1 MTITAISPITAARA
15 RAEKIAP
22 LTRTAPAVVEPA
34 APARAPAL
42 SVRQR
47 PDAGL
52 IVQLIAHAE
61 GMDWTR
67 EKRRASPE
75 VAMAAYR
82 TAATA
87 PARPGREI
95 KAA

>member
-1 MTITAISPITAARA
+1 MITAISPITARA
-15 RAEKIAP
+15 RSEKIAP
-22 LTRTAPAVVEPA
+22 LTRTALTVVEPA
-34 APARAPAL
+34 APTPAPAL
-42 SVRQR
+42 IARPR

-61 GMDWTR
+61 GMEWTR

-82 TAATA
+82 TAATT
-87 PARPGREI
+87 PARPGREWT
-95 KAA
+95 AA

>member
-1 MTITAISPITAARA
+1 MITAISPIAAA

-22 LTRTAPAVVEPA
+22 LTRTAVTVVEPA
-34 APARAPAL
+34 SPAPAPAP
-42 SVRQR
+42 STRQR

-61 GMDWTR
+61 GMAWTR

-82 TAATA
+82 TASAT

>member
-1 MTITAISPITAARA
+1 MITAISPITAARP
-15 RAEKIAP
+15 RSEKIAP
-22 LTRTAPAVVEPA
+22 LTSTALTVVEPA
-34 APARAPAL
+34 APAQAPAL
-42 SVRQR
+42 NARMR

-75 VAMAAYR
+75 VAMGAYR
-82 TAATA
+82 TAAARA
-87 PARPGREI
+87 PLPGREV

>member
-1 MTITAISPITAARA
+1 MITAISPITAARA
-15 RAEKIAP
+15 RSEKIAP
-22 LTRTAPAVVEPA
+22 LTHTALTVVEPA
-34 APARAPAL
+34 APAAAPVL
-42 SVRQR
+42 NGRSR

-82 TAATA
+82 TAAAT
-87 PARPGREI
+87 PARPGREW
-95 KAA
+95 AAA